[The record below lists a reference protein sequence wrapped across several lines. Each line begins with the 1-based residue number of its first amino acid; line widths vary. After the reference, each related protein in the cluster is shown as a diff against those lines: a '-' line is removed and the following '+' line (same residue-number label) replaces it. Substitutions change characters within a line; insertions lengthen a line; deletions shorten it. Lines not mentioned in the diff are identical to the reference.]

1 MLLEQENGSI
11 KLSSK
16 EYKRAKKS
24 IIEDHN
30 YLMKNCLFVAEKCYA
45 HIQENIHEYQRR
57 AKNAILS
64 SSLAFDDSG
73 NLVQL
78 KPDEDTTQKGNKFMS
93 IIVGEL
99 VKNAMYYT
107 QGDGQF
113 HSRDYKVDIKEDGAN
128 LVKASLLKTSK
139 DGVMSIQK
147 PQPAFF
153 PLLKDSDTQLN
164 FKYGSITFNDE
175 KKTITWDIPEGDN
188 SVKQAWQSRTG
199 LALTNALNNVEE
211 WKESTGGIFSYK
223 NSNSEDFRMSKNLG
237 PIGQEEMQ
245 NRIKN
250 MRSKMKAK

>member
-11 KLSSK
+11 KFSSK

-30 YLMKNCLFVAEKCYA
+30 YLMKNCLFVAEKCYD

-57 AKNAILS
+57 AKNLILS
-64 SSLAFDDSG
+64 SSLGFDDAG

-78 KPDEDTTQKGNKFMS
+78 KPNEDTTLKGNKFMS
-93 IIVGEL
+93 LIVGEL

-107 QGDGQF
+107 RGDGQF
-113 HSRDYKVDIKEDGAN
+113 HSREYKVDIKEDGSK
-128 LVKASLLKTSK
+128 LVKDSLLKTSK

-147 PQPAFF
+147 PLPEMF
-153 PLLKDSDTQLN
+153 PVLKDGDAVLN

-199 LALTNALNNVEE
+199 IALTNALNNVEE
-211 WKESTGGIFSYK
+211 WKESTGGIFNYK
-223 NSNSEDFRMSKNLG
+223 NSNTDDFRMSKNLG

-245 NRIKN
+245 NRIKS
-250 MRSKMKAK
+250 MRSKIKVK